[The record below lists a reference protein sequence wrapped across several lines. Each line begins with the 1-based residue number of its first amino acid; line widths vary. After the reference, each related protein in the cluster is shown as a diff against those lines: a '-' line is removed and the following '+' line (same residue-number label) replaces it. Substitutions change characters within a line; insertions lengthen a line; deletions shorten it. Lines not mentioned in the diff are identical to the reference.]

1 MRSSN
6 VSQTDLESLWSAR
19 PGNNGPK
26 VRVLVADDHALF
38 RQSLS
43 NVLCSVQDIE
53 IVEEASDGDEAVEK
67 ASNVKPDLV
76 LMDVELPGLSS
87 FDAAK
92 RIHQNAPQTKTLF
105 VSNHEDEQY
114 LIESLKS
121 DAVGYISKDSPT
133 TELVQAVR
141 EAASGGMYL
150 SPRMLAH
157 VVHDY
162 HQRPKAPVAAGPSGL
177 TVREREVLKCL
188 AEGRSVKQI
197 AHDWGLSVK
206 TIEAHKCNLMRKLS
220 IHRKVHLVRYAL
232 QNRIINPACDPQR

>member
-1 MRSSN
+1 M
-6 VSQTDLESLWSAR
+6 ESLWSAR

-53 IVEEASDGDEAVEK
+53 IVEEASHGDEAVEK
-67 ASNVKPDLV
+67 ASKVKPDLV
-76 LMDVELPGLSS
+76 LMDVEMPGLCS

-92 RIHQNAPQTKTLF
+92 RIHENAPQTKTLF
-105 VSNHEDEQY
+105 VSIHEDEQY

-121 DAVGYISKDSPT
+121 GAVGYILKDSPT

-162 HQRPKAPVAAGPSGL
+162 HQRPKAPVAGPSGL
-177 TVREREVLKCL
+177 TVREREVLKRL
-188 AEGRSVKQI
+188 AEGRSVREI
-197 AHDWGLSVK
+197 AREWGLSVK
-206 TIEAHKCNLMRKLS
+206 TIEAHKSNLMRKLS
-220 IHRKVHLVRYAL
+220 IHKKVHLVRYAL
-232 QNRIINPACDPQR
+232 QKRIINLSCHQRS